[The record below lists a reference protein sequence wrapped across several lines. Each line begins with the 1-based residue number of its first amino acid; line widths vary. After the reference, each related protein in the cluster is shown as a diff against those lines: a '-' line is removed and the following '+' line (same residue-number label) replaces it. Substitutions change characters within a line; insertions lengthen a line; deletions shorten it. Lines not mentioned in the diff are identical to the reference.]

1 MRWEEKRA
9 KRREQRAERGEKAS
23 AALRTRQLRRFT
35 NRFALLLAIVT
46 FTFGIGVYCW
56 MLRKSLQG
64 VSPRQQYQSAA
75 VEVEVQKTGGGN
87 HDNKN
92 NRTAEKKE
100 KDGSCL
106 LYTSPSPRD
115 LSTYRMPSS
124 A

>member
-35 NRFALLLAIVT
+35 NRFALLLAVVT
-46 FTFGIGVYCW
+46 FAVGIGAYCW
-56 MLRKSLQG
+56 MLRNSLQG
-64 VSPRQQYQSAA
+64 LSPRVQQRHQSTP

-100 KDGSCL
+100 KDGGG
-106 LYTSPSPRD
+106 
-115 LSTYRMPSS
+115 
-124 A
+124 